1 MKHVSAYRG
10 AGLNPNR
17 VTKKK
22 PAERVSAYATEEKN
36 RGGLLEGTG
45 YVAGRL
51 GLGLAGVGEGVL
63 DIAAAGG
70 DLLRGDTEMAKYR
83 FLDNRTADA
92 QQSLTEWYNPGK
104 GMQFAG
110 DVASGVG
117 QSSVFLLDALV
128 PGLGTGLFFGGIT
141 GQSVAGAAQQT
152 GDVGLKEIG
161 YGVASGAAEAALGK
175 LVGAG
180 GKVAGKLGSS
190 LTRSTGK
197 AVGQRGIANALT
209 KATGKRMAGMGW
221 NVVQNT
227 LADAASEFTEEFSA
241 EYIDTSLQI
250 LFGIDPNASTSF
262 GEAFRAGAVGF
273 VSGAAMGAPA
283 NVYNY
288 KNSVA
293 AGKAIREDGGVN
305 QLLYRAAATVD
316 VLKEQEAQ
324 AREKGRTKATATED
338 AGVVGKAAAKGK
350 QAVANLGAKITASK
364 TKGYWTKLEK
374 NINAYTSMD
383 ETMRNSEA
391 GDALLGELRGNLFF
405 TNMSYAVE
413 EAEEALKTA
422 TDEQITE
429 WLVEVNDK
437 AKKAGKADANYTVED
452 FRANKDGILSTVAA
466 AFWIDEIRRAAKGTG
481 SAEKAT
487 EKPTEATTSPWD
499 GMADHEDMSGYKAAG
514 EAEEAL
520 LKAAVKESVPRGSVQ
535 AMLDEFRKG
544 TDMTPEE
551 FAAAWSDGVHIY
563 GRYGF
568 DVGEESPLSR
578 MRPEAREAA
587 MKFGRE
593 TEEAERKASEEKAKA
608 KKKPA
613 EMEGK
618 KGTVV
623 RGEGL
628 EIKTLSDEQYA
639 AYKAAEVLA
648 EVLGTEIV
656 IETDITDKKGRTVNG
671 YYDTKTNRLHVNIN
685 ALRDG
690 KNISLYTLGHEV
702 THYIKEWSPAKFE
715 ALADFVLDQMG
726 VNAETAVAE
735 KLASLK
741 RLGIVTDTMT
751 VAEANALAREEL
763 VAEGM
768 ELVLT
773 DGKVLEELAKTDKTL
788 WEKIRDWIFD
798 IIGKIRRS
806 WESLNQASKTAQV
819 LKETV
824 ESLEEIERL
833 FTEGVREAGE
843 RTRTA
848 GVETVTRMNKEN
860 MHDRVYSSSDA
871 RSQEMLD
878 FYDSVLKMKDRVSM
892 SKRQK
897 KLGTVSASHAKL
909 VSETIKRETGK
920 DIDLSGYELWIDG
933 SAVEHIEKRHGKNGK
948 ADHSMKDRED
958 IARIPWVANA
968 ADQAIVMKKD
978 NGEFDMDSQ
987 YKNSDKSPSYKVKV
1001 SYKIGESTYYVAECV
1016 PDSESKKMHII
1027 SAYIEKGSKGQE
1039 LDMDSDESPQLTSE
1053 TLLDS
1058 NATKGSITQP
1068 DGSVNTS
1075 TENSAENSFD
1085 TEDGVMIDPASGTA
1099 MLSVD
1104 DIPKTEQEI
1113 DDAVNRLVAKLG
1125 VDESR
1130 ARKWVEDEISLA
1142 TLILR
1147 DDMVDYA
1154 HRKADR
1160 RLTAIVKNSDY
1171 KQGTLDFSNIC
1182 RKRREYTRMMQR
1194 IQQAFPNRRF
1204 TAEEF
1209 ATIRK
1214 IMVDEGLE
1222 VACGLCYVEDRRQ
1235 NEGYIA
1241 ETFQRAVEAWRKG
1254 NRDTYYD
1261 TKNNV
1266 ESAYNKGQAKAMA
1279 MLEGGDYV
1287 PTIADL
1293 TTVEGMNNLQAEHKD
1308 ILQAWKAFNNARG
1321 MSSARL
1327 LTNEAEYQRQILR
1340 YRKDQVKR
1348 INDLGGL
1355 RVFSFS
1361 DFEEFH
1367 LIDIIQAVQD
1377 CAAMGIKI
1385 QFYTKVPS
1393 FALLMKDTKAKGNL
1407 SLIPKGDLGYEMKNG
1422 ERVLVYD
1429 PVEGIDFNDPAF
1441 KKVARGNPNIGTI
1454 LVGIN
1459 DTQIRAAM
1467 ADDFIDY
1474 IIPFHTG
1481 QTEVVRQIKKIG
1493 KWKNYKNEQ
1502 VDKPLESG
1510 SKAKPVNVYTDV
1522 IAAAEREGNPIRNE
1536 RQFVER
1542 FLKVCEERGLRPR
1555 FSDFLNTNADGKY
1568 VYTKG
1573 YYKLLLDF
1581 KMFDKDGTYL
1591 PQEPVIPEFDADLL
1605 HELTEKY
1612 VAGEKAKTEAESPAF
1627 KRALERVEA
1636 EVVGD
1641 DEGRMYSIDESP
1653 ETPDVS
1659 AFDEALRRS
1668 GLSGIVE
1675 SADEVVPEAELMDE
1689 SEADRRQRIKAH
1701 EMLAKSLMEAAQ
1713 TEQEFVLVK
1722 KYQQKA
1728 AELADAE
1735 MRIEELRKKTASVN
1749 RDIEM
1754 LESKKETIDRDRPEP
1769 EVKEAEAW
1777 IENELGEAKA
1787 RKQSYME
1794 EMDRLGKLL
1803 RDETGKLLSIA
1814 AAKPLRKTI
1823 REAQRKATAMELSA
1837 KRSKERE
1844 KATKEWAKATVKQ
1857 ARTEANEQKRESRE
1871 WAKATVKKIRTESNE
1886 KIKEAKQDAQDYK
1899 AAIHKTSMEKVYK
1912 ARRDA
1917 IDYKRAVYR
1926 TAYAKADEKNQK
1938 YRDKLDE
1945 MAKRSMERREIT
1957 IRMREARRVLGYLNT
1972 MLYHPTKQKHVP
1984 ESLQALVDKTL
1995 RSADPKQFGINR
2007 DHIREMS
2014 ELAGKI
2020 RKLESKA
2027 GRTTDEQETLD
2038 KMKTKYE
2045 KLEADTISVKRQ
2057 AEALMTAFEQYV
2069 TSTTD
2074 GVMVDKD
2081 MLDGLRQTVTEIEEA
2096 PLNEMTLKSL
2106 QAVEKIYT
2114 VIYHQV
2120 NTANQ
2125 AFATEKA
2132 ANIDEMSTKA
2142 NTQVKNA
2149 KELKFLSPRAGE
2161 WAGLAGAR
2169 SYLWKNMKPLTVF
2182 EAIGSD
2188 ELMSIFK
2195 RVLDGEDVWITDIL
2209 EAKKALDEAK
2219 KEYGYNKWNLKE
2231 RREVT
2236 TADGSKVSLTLGE
2249 MMSLYAYMFRDQAEE
2264 HLSVG
2269 GFVFA
2274 PNAEA
2279 IESFKGD
2286 KGKYRTHLN
2295 DQTPHRMRLED
2306 IAKMSALLTEEQR
2319 AYARA
2324 VQEYLT
2330 SLGAKGN
2337 EVSRKL
2343 YGIDLFKETAYFPIK
2358 SSHDYIET
2366 STGKSGDPNIK
2377 SRGTFKETV
2386 PRAGNPIVLEDF
2398 MEVVG
2403 NHVNTMATYHAFVLP
2418 VEDLTRVWNY
2428 TPVNIKRDENG
2439 KAILDKNGMP
2449 VADTEGKAG
2458 YNSLKAEITKKYGK
2472 EANDYILQLLRDL
2485 NGGARRESAASIL
2498 DKGLTAFKRS
2508 ATMLSLSTI
2517 VQQPTSIIR
2526 AMAYVDAKHFTGA
2539 SFVPWET
2546 VKKYAPVAAIK
2557 EVGGHDTNTGART
2570 VDYINAKQYDSIKDA
2585 AKAAVTPEIY
2595 GGDPNVRAEAFGWL
2609 TGKADE
2615 VSWRY
2620 LFGAIV
2626 NEQAEKL
2633 GKPKDSE
2640 EVLKAAGERFA
2651 EVVRRTQVYDSTLTR
2666 SEYMRS
2672 KDGLMKMA
2680 TAFGAEPT
2688 TVVSMAVD
2696 AIIKAERGDKT
2707 FLRKSAAGIA
2717 FSVIANAAVASLI
2730 YAMRDDDE
2738 DETIPEKYVQSLTS
2752 ELIEGFNPLEYLPIA
2767 RDVMSMFKGY
2777 EIERSDMALIGNLM
2791 EQVELITSSKRSVP
2805 DKIFGVTGAVTAFF
2819 GLPVTNVYRDVK
2831 GLVKTG
2837 ASFATMEKQTGAGF
2851 GYAMGDAVSG
2861 QFNLFAK
2868 LFGKDSGNA
2877 YELYTAYVK
2886 GDTAHYERVKARYET
2901 DKDAEMALRT
2911 ELRDNDKRINQAAWA
2926 KHTGDLDV
2934 YESLVDQIESEGIFD
2949 RDIVIRA
2956 VNNEV
2961 SEIKREIEEDNIVP
2975 RDETDTEEEENSKSL
2990 YKTSDLNDALTRGD
3004 REDFEDIYYYLLA
3017 TKQEQGKTEAQAKA
3031 AVKSGITSYWKKQ
3044 YLAAWEENNTA
3055 EMKRILELLEETELY
3070 GEYDDVATM
3079 AQKWIQES

>member
-1 MKHVSAYRG
+1 MGKYVNPHAG
-10 AGLNPNR
+10 AKR
-17 VTKKK
+17 IEQKKK
-22 PAERVSAYATEEKN
+22 KYINPHSGAERN
-36 RGGLLEGTG
+36 RGGVVEGTA
-45 YVAGRL
+45 YLAGNL
-51 GLGLAGVGEGVL
+51 GLGVAGVAEGL
-63 DIAAAGG
+63 ADIAAAGSHLMRG
-70 DLLRGDTEMAKYR
+70 DLYMAKQP
-83 FLDNRTADA
+83 FIDSKTAEA
-92 QQSLTEWYNPGK
+92 QQDLEEWYNPGD
-104 GMQFAG
+104 GMKLAG
-110 DVASGVG
+110 DVMSGAG
-117 QSSVFLLDALV
+117 QSASYGLLSAIPIIGKPLMFASIGSQGV
-128 PGLGTGLFFGGIT
+128 
-141 GQSVAGAAQQT
+141 SSAAGQT
-152 GDVGLKEIG
+152 GDVGLKELG
-161 YGVASGAAEAALGK
+161 YGATVGAIEGILESKLGAGVNAMKNLGSAALKKTGVNVAKSAAKVGGKSMIASVLVDTAKGAAGEFAEEAISEAVDPALLRLFNIDENAQFSIGNVLYAG
-175 LVGAG
+175 LVGALSG
-180 GKVAGKLGSS
+180 GLMTAGPAAINFESARK
-190 LTRSTGK
+190 TG
-197 AVGQRGIANALT
+197 Q
-209 KATGKRMAGMGW
+209 
-221 NVVQNT
+221 
-227 LADAASEFTEEFSA
+227 
-241 EYIDTSLQI
+241 
-250 LFGIDPNASTSF
+250 
-262 GEAFRAGAVGF
+262 
-273 VSGAAMGAPA
+273 
-283 NVYNY
+283 
-288 KNSVA
+288 
-293 AGKAIREDGGVN
+293 AIREGGEVE
-305 QLLYRAAATVD
+305 QVLHTAEMLIKGSERA
-316 VLKEQEAQ
+316 Q
-324 AREKGRTKATATED
+324 
-338 AGVVGKAAAKGK
+338 AAAKGTK
-350 QAVANLGAKITASK
+350 AAEKADKTDKAASVADKIKDTATGAVGSIKRGRAASAAGEMADKLRRNVTAYRQIMADP
-364 TKGYWTKLEK
+364 TR
-374 NINAYTSMD
+374 ATS
-383 ETMRNSEA
+383 SA
-391 GDALLGELRGNLFF
+391 ADALLGELRGNMYLAQVAYQME
-405 TNMSYAVE
+405 TYEAVLMNAE
-413 EAEEALKTA
+413 PEQKQQIVDVINAEA
-422 TDEQITE
+422 
-429 WLVEVNDK
+429 
-437 AKKAGKADANYTVED
+437 AKRGAKRSDYTVADLENNVD
-452 FRANKDGILSTVAA
+452 DILTSTAGRAVLESMMREMT
-466 AFWIDEIRRAAKGTG
+466 
-481 SAEKAT
+481 
-487 EKPTEATTSPWD
+487 
-499 GMADHEDMSGYKAAG
+499 G
-514 EAEEAL
+514 EAAEAPQSPVEAQEDVWAGMPADTDMAAL
-520 LKAAVKESVPRGSVQ
+520 GVTGEVENALIKAAVNQGVPSGSVP
-535 AMLDEFRKG
+535 AMLEQFRKG
-544 TDMTPEE
+544 TKLTPAE
-551 FAAAWSDGVHIY
+551 FAEGWADGAHKY

-568 DVGEESPLSR
+568 DATEDGDTAFNR
-578 MRPEAREAA
+578 MEPEAREAA

-593 TEEAERKASEEKAKA
+593 TEEAERKAAEEKAKA

-613 EMEGK
+613 EMAGK

-623 RGEGL
+623 RGKGL

-639 AYKAAEVLA
+639 AYKAAEALA

-656 IETDITDKKGRTVNG
+656 IETAITDKKGRTVNG

-702 THYIKEWSPAKFE
+702 THYIKEWSPTKFE
-715 ALADFVLDQMG
+715 ALADFVLEQMG
-726 VNAETAVAE
+726 VDAETAVAD

-751 VAEANALAREEL
+751 IAEANALAREEL

-773 DGKVLEELAKTDKTL
+773 DGKVLAELAKTDKTL
-788 WEKIRDWIFD
+788 WEKIRDWIAD
-798 IIGKIRRS
+798 VIDKIRKHYG
-806 WESLNQASKTAQV
+806 ELNQGSKTAQV

-848 GVETVTRMNKEN
+848 EIGEAVQGEGDIIYSLSKSKEQSLKESLRKLGEKRIKKETDSKTITILTDEFTVDKNIYSSKGRSSNEVNARIKHIPMFDQLIKQSTFGGTDTEIRGVEKEAKKGVVAMHKFVTTV
-860 MHDRVYSSSDA
+860 DGYSV
-871 RSQEMLD
+871 EMLVRD
-878 FYDSVLKMKDRVSM
+878 KGNKQYLYEVKF
-892 SKRQK
+892 
-897 KLGTVSASHAKL
+897 
-909 VSETIKRETGK
+909 IKT
-920 DIDLSGYELWIDG
+920 
-933 SAVEHIEKRHGKNGK
+933 
-948 ADHSMKDRED
+948 
-958 IARIPWVANA
+958 
-968 ADQAIVMKKD
+968 KKD
-978 NGEFDMDSQ
+978 PQQSMA
-987 YKNSDKSPSYKVKV
+987 DKSAFPAPEGDVED
-1001 SYKIGESTYYVAECV
+1001 GE
-1016 PDSESKKMHII
+1016 II
-1027 SAYIEKGSKGQE
+1027 
-1039 LDMDSDESPQLTSE
+1039 PQTE
-1053 TLLDS
+1053 
-1058 NATKGSITQP
+1058 A
-1068 DGSVNTS
+1068 SVNTS
-1075 TENSAENSFD
+1075 SENSPENIYN
-1085 TEDGVMIDPASGTA
+1085 TEDGVIIDPTSGTA

-1113 DDAVNRLVAKLG
+1113 DDAVNRLVQKLG

-1293 TTVEGMNNLQAEHKD
+1293 TTVEGMNKLQAEHKD

-1422 ERVLVYD
+1422 EIVLVYD

-1441 KKVARGNPNIGTI
+1441 KAVARGNPNIGTI

-1555 FSDFLNTNADGKY
+1555 FSDFLNTNAEGKY

-1581 KMFDKDGTYL
+1581 KMFGKDGTYL

-1641 DEGRMYSIDESP
+1641 DEGRMYSIDETP
-1653 ETPDVS
+1653 ENADVS
-1659 AFDEALRRS
+1659 ENRDLTDREILGMALEGAVQSQEEYNIVKSYREKAAMLELVREKRNGYIKEANALERQIKALRARM
-1668 GLSGIVE
+1668 E
-1675 SADEVVPEAELMDE
+1675 DEGDPDGWIRKAMDDAIAKKREAERMRDE
-1689 SEADRRQRIKAH
+1689 QVKILDDADR
-1701 EMLAKSLMEAAQ
+1701 E
-1713 TEQEFVLVK
+1713 
-1722 KYQQKA
+1722 
-1728 AELADAE
+1728 
-1735 MRIEELRKKTASVN
+1735 
-1749 RDIEM
+1749 
-1754 LESKKETIDRDRPEP
+1754 
-1769 EVKEAEAW
+1769 
-1777 IENELGEAKA
+1777 
-1787 RKQSYME
+1787 
-1794 EMDRLGKLL
+1794 LL
-1803 RDETGKLLSIA
+1803 RMK
-1814 AAKPLRKTI
+1814 AAKPFLEILARERK
-1823 REAQRKATAMELSA
+1823 RVRAAEYKA
-1837 KRSKERE
+1837 ERAEE
-1844 KATKEWAKATVKQ
+1844 KAEKARETTKRV
-1857 ARTEANEQKRESRE
+1857 REE
-1871 WAKATVKKIRTESNE
+1871 YKE
-1886 KIKEAKQDAQDYK
+1886 KI
-1899 AAIHKTSMEKVYK
+1899 YK

-1917 IDYKRAVYR
+1917 TDYKRAVYR
-1926 TAYAKADEKNQK
+1926 TAYAKADEKVERVKAEYEAREEYKKN
-1938 YRDKLDE
+1938 
-1945 MAKRSMERREIT
+1945 RRE
-1957 IRMREARRVLGYLNT
+1957 MSVRERVARRVVGRMNT
-1972 MLYHPTKQKHVP
+1972 MFYNPTKTKHVP
-1984 ESLQALVDKTL
+1984 ADLQALVEAALKSEKLDTFKETRKNL
-1995 RSADPKQFGINR
+1995 RQMA
-2007 DHIREMS
+2007 EMES
-2014 ELAGKI
+2014 EI
-2020 RKLESKA
+2020 
-2027 GRTTDEQETLD
+2027 
-2038 KMKTKYE
+2038 E
-2045 KLEADTISVKRQ
+2045 KLEHNPARTAKEQEKLDKLHYKYAMFEDEGMDAKSQ
-2057 AEALMTAFEQYV
+2057 AVALYTAFKEWMERRPPDLQ
-2069 TSTTD
+2069 
-2074 GVMVDKD
+2074 DKD
-2081 MLDGLRQTVTEIEEA
+2081 LLEQMSADIDAMQDM
-2096 PLNEMTLKSL
+2096 PLSVMSMKSL
-2106 QAVEKIYT
+2106 EAVEDFYKK
-2114 VIYHQV
+2114 IYHQV

-2132 ANIDEMSTKA
+2132 ASIDQMSTKA
-2142 NTQVKNA
+2142 NAQVKEA

-2161 WAGLAGAR
+2161 WAALAGVR
-2169 SYLWKNMKPLTVF
+2169 SFLWKNMKPLTVF

-2264 HLSVG
+2264 HLSAG

-2279 IESFKGD
+2279 IEGFKGD
-2286 KGKYRTHLN
+2286 KVKYRTHLN
-2295 DQTPHRMRLED
+2295 DQKPHRMRKED
-2306 IAKMSALLTEEQR
+2306 IAKMSDMLTEEQR
-2319 AYARA
+2319 AYAKA

-2428 TPVNIKRDENG
+2428 TPVNIKRDADG
-2439 KAILDKNGMP
+2439 KAILDENGMP
-2449 VADTEGKAG
+2449 VADTEGEAG

-2498 DKGLTAFKRS
+2498 EKGLTAFKRS

-2570 VDYINAKQYDSIKDA
+2570 VDYINAKEYDSIKDA

-2633 GKPKDSE
+2633 GKAKDSE

-2672 KDGLMKMA
+2672 KDGLWKMA

-2717 FSVIANAAVASLI
+2717 FSIIANAAVASLI

-2738 DETIPEKYVQSLTS
+2738 DETIPEKYMQSLTS

-2767 RDVMSMFKGY
+2767 RDIMSMFKGY

-2901 DKDAEMALRT
+2901 NKDAEMALRT

-2926 KHTGDLDV
+2926 KHTGDLEV
-2934 YESLVDQIESEGIFD
+2934 YESLVDQIESEGVFG
-2949 RDIVIRA
+2949 RNIVIRA

-2975 RDETDTEEEENSKSL
+2975 KDETAADEDEDTTESL
-2990 YKTSDLNDALTRGD
+2990 YNASDLNDALTRGD

-3031 AVKSGITSYWKKQ
+3031 AVKSGITSYWKKR
-3044 YLAAWEENNTA
+3044 YLAAWDENNTA
-3055 EMKRILELLEETELY
+3055 EMKRILEMLEGTELY
-3070 GEYDDVATM
+3070 GEYNDVATM
-3079 AQKWIQES
+3079 AQRWIQES

>member
-1 MKHVSAYRG
+1 MSK
-10 AGLNPNR
+10 
-17 VTKKK
+17 
-22 PAERVSAYATEEKN
+22 ERVSIYKAAKLREKKKAPERASAYLATKQN
-36 RGGLLEGTG
+36 RGSDVG
-45 YVAGRL
+45 YVAKR
-51 GLGLAGVGEGVL
+51 AGTDFLRVGEGVV
-63 DIAAAGG
+63 DAAAAPV
-70 DLLRGDTEMAKYR
+70 DLITGNVDRAKSR
-83 FLDNRTADA
+83 FMDSPVDAMRERLD
-92 QQSLTEWYNPGK
+92 EEYNPGK
-104 GMQFAG
+104 VAG
-110 DVASGVG
+110 FIGDIA
-117 QSSVFLLDALV
+117 
-128 PGLGTGLFFGGIT
+128 GGI
-141 GQSVAGAAQQT
+141 GQSVGYGLISAIPYAGTPMMYSSIVEQGISSAAEQT
-152 GDVGLKEIG
+152 GKVGLKEIG
-161 YGVASGAAEAALGK
+161 YGATVGAIEGTLESKLGAGVNAVKGIGSAILKKTGLNVAESAAK
-175 LVGAG
+175 AG
-180 GKVAGKLGSS
+180 GKSMLKTVLTETAKGFAGEFAEEAISEAVDPALLRLYNIDENAQFSLKDVAYAGIIGGLSGGIMSAGPAAINYRSAVSVGRALQESRLDGELINRAKYTLSALEAAQTRSAGQIKGKS
-190 LTRSTGK
+190 LTAEGD
-197 AVGQRGIANALT
+197 T
-209 KATGKRMAGMGW
+209 KETAKEWLSRTSENRRVKRLSKETA
-221 NVVQNT
+221 Q
-227 LADAASEFTEEFSA
+227 LADKIRRNIAAYENSMKDPAMAQSE
-241 EYIDTSLQI
+241 
-250 LFGIDPNASTSF
+250 P
-262 GEAFRAGAVGF
+262 
-273 VSGAAMGAPA
+273 
-283 NVYNY
+283 
-288 KNSVA
+288 VA
-293 AGKAIREDGGVN
+293 AI
-305 QLLYRAAATVD
+305 
-316 VLKEQEAQ
+316 
-324 AREKGRTKATATED
+324 
-338 AGVVGKAAAKGK
+338 
-350 QAVANLGAKITASK
+350 
-364 TKGYWTKLEK
+364 
-374 NINAYTSMD
+374 
-383 ETMRNSEA
+383 
-391 GDALLGELRGNLFF
+391 LGELRGNLFLVG
-405 TNMSYAVE
+405 YAYEADVIEQVMMAADDKQRQAFVDAINE
-413 EAEEALKTA
+413 ELAA
-422 TDEQITE
+422 QG
-429 WLVEVNDK
+429 
-437 AKKAGKADANYTVED
+437 KKHDYTLADFD
-452 FRANKDGILSTVAA
+452 ANKD
-466 AFWIDEIRRAAKGTG
+466 DIRRGLAGRLMLDELQGDT
-481 SAEKAT
+481 AEGGAEYGAEAT
-487 EKPTEATTSPWD
+487 ESPAQAATSPWD
-499 GMADHEDMSGYKAAG
+499 GMADNEDMSGYKAAG

-520 LKAAVKESVPRGSVQ
+520 LRAAVNQSVPRGSVQ
-535 AMLDEFRKG
+535 AMLDEYRKG
-544 TDMTPEE
+544 TDLTPEE
-551 FAAAWSDGVHIY
+551 FAEGWSDGAHIY
-563 GRYGF
+563 GRYGLNV
-568 DVGEESPLSR
+568 DEASPLSR
-578 MRPEAREAA
+578 MSPEAREAA

-593 TEEAERKASEEKAKA
+593 TEEAERKAAEEKAKA

-613 EMEGK
+613 AQAGK
-618 KGTVV
+618 KGSVV

-628 EIKTLSDEQYA
+628 NVQKLSDEQYA

-648 EVLGTEIV
+648 EVLGTDIV
-656 IETDITDKKGRTVNG
+656 IETKILTKKGKEANG
-671 YYDTKTNRLHVNIN
+671 YYKRGDNTIHININ
-685 ALRDG
+685 ALRNG
-690 KNISLYTLGHEV
+690 KNVALYTLGHEI
-702 THYIKEWSPAKFE
+702 THYIKEWSPQKFE
-715 ALADFVLDQMG
+715 VLADFVLEQMG
-726 VNAETAVAE
+726 VDAETAIAD

-741 RLGIVTDTMT
+741 RLGVVKDTMT
-751 VAEANALAREEL
+751 VAEANAMAREEL

-773 DGKVLEELAKTDKTL
+773 DGKVLTELAHTDRSL
-788 WEKIRDWIFD
+788 WQKVKAWIQNIISKIRKYY
-798 IIGKIRRS
+798 GN
-806 WESLNQASKTAQV
+806 LNQASKTAQV

-848 GVETVTRMNKEN
+848 EAGETAETEG
-860 MHDRVYSSSDA
+860 DLIYSP
-871 RSQEMLD
+871 
-878 FYDSVLKMKDRVSM
+878 K
-892 SKRQK
+892 
-897 KLGTVSASHAKL
+897 
-909 VSETIKRETGK
+909 
-920 DIDLSGYELWIDG
+920 
-933 SAVEHIEKRHGKNGK
+933 
-948 ADHSMKDRED
+948 
-958 IARIPWVANA
+958 
-968 ADQAIVMKKD
+968 
-978 NGEFDMDSQ
+978 
-987 YKNSDKSPSYKVKV
+987 
-1001 SYKIGESTYYVAECV
+1001 
-1016 PDSESKKMHII
+1016 
-1027 SAYIEKGSKGQE
+1027 
-1039 LDMDSDESPQLTSE
+1039 
-1053 TLLDS
+1053 
-1058 NATKGSITQP
+1058 
-1068 DGSVNTS
+1068 
-1075 TENSAENSFD
+1075 AEN
-1085 TEDGVMIDPASGTA
+1085 GVMIDPASGTA

-1130 ARKWVEDEISLA
+1130 ARQWVQNELSLA

-1147 DDMVDYA
+1147 DDMVEHA

-1266 ESAYNKGQAKAMA
+1266 ENAYNKGQAKAMA

-1293 TTVEGMNNLQAEHKD
+1293 TTVEGMNKLQAEHKD

-1327 LTNEAEYQRQILR
+1327 LTNEAEYQRQILKYNKAR
-1340 YRKDQVKR
+1340 VKA

-1393 FALLMKDTKAKGNL
+1393 FALLMADTKAKGNL
-1407 SLIPKGDLGYEMKNG
+1407 SLIPLGDLGYEMKNG
-1422 ERVLVYD
+1422 KRVLVYD
-1429 PVEGIDFNDPAF
+1429 PVEGIDFNNPDF

-1459 DTQIRAAM
+1459 DEHIRTAM
-1467 ADDFIDY
+1467 EDDFVDY

-1502 VDKPLESG
+1502 VDKPWDSG

-1522 IAAAEREGNPIRNE
+1522 IAAAEREGDPIRNE

-1555 FSDFLNTNADGKY
+1555 FSGFLNTDAEGKY

-1591 PQEPVIPEFDADLL
+1591 PQEPVIPEFKADLL
-1605 HELTEKY
+1605 HKLTKKY

-1641 DEGRMYSIDESP
+1641 DEGRMYSIDEDSDTDYLAAVERGDMVTAQKMVDEAADKAMTDSILREGRAINKGEEDDGTLIKMYHGSGAKGFYVFNQHDGMLGKGVYLTSNWDEAVSYAMEKIGIEETEDGYSYEWNGEVYDGIGSIGEALETEGYVRAFYANVTDP
-1653 ETPDVS
+1653 ADVASSAVYWEDVIALVRDTNQIKSADPVTYDDNGNVIPLSERFKEDDPDIRYSIDETPENADVS
-1659 AFDEALRRS
+1659 ETRDLTDREILGMALEGAVQNEDEWKIVKSYREQAAMLELAREKRDGYSKEAAALERQIKALRARM
-1668 GLSGIVE
+1668 E
-1675 SADEVVPEAELMDE
+1675 DEGDPDGWIRKAMDDAIAKKREAERMRDE
-1689 SEADRRQRIKAH
+1689 QVKILDNADR
-1701 EMLAKSLMEAAQ
+1701 E
-1713 TEQEFVLVK
+1713 
-1722 KYQQKA
+1722 
-1728 AELADAE
+1728 
-1735 MRIEELRKKTASVN
+1735 
-1749 RDIEM
+1749 
-1754 LESKKETIDRDRPEP
+1754 
-1769 EVKEAEAW
+1769 
-1777 IENELGEAKA
+1777 
-1787 RKQSYME
+1787 
-1794 EMDRLGKLL
+1794 LL
-1803 RDETGKLLSIA
+1803 RMK
-1814 AAKPLRKTI
+1814 AAKPF
-1823 REAQRKATAMELSA
+1823 REI
-1837 KRSKERE
+1837 
-1844 KATKEWAKATVKQ
+1844 V
-1857 ARTEANEQKRESRE
+1857 AREQKRVRAAERRAERAEEVADRKVERARESAEKKITREKERMEEQSKQSRE
-1871 WAKATVKKIRTESNE
+1871 RK
-1886 KIKEAKQDAQDYK
+1886 
-1899 AAIHKTSMEKVYK
+1899 
-1912 ARRDA
+1912 
-1917 IDYKRAVYR
+1917 
-1926 TAYAKADEKNQK
+1926 
-1938 YRDKLDE
+1938 
-1945 MAKRSMERREIT
+1945 EIT

-1984 ESLQALVDKTL
+1984 ESLQALVEKAL

-2014 ELAGKI
+2014 ELSGKI
-2020 RKLESKA
+2020 RNLGSKA
-2027 GRTTDEQETLD
+2027 GRTTAEQETLD

-2074 GVMVDKD
+2074 GEQIDKN
-2081 MLDGLRQTVTEIEEA
+2081 MLEGLRQTVTEIEEA
-2096 PLNEMTLKSL
+2096 PLNEMTLESL
-2106 QAVEKIYT
+2106 KAVEKIYT

-2120 NTANQ
+2120 KTANQ

-2132 ANIDEMSTKA
+2132 ASIDEMSTEA

-2149 KELKFLSPRAGE
+2149 KELKFLSPRSRE
-2161 WAGLAGAR
+2161 WAALAGIR
-2169 SYLWKNMKPLTVF
+2169 SLLWKNMKPLTVF
-2182 EAIGSD
+2182 EAIGSNK
-2188 ELMSIFK
+2188 LMEIFR
-2195 RVLDGEDVWITDIL
+2195 RVLDAEDVWITDIL
-2209 EAKKALDEAK
+2209 EAKKVLDEAK

-2231 RREVT
+2231 RREIT

-2249 MMSLYAYMFRDQAEE
+2249 MMSLYAYMFREQAEE
-2264 HLSVG
+2264 HLSAG

-2274 PNAEA
+2274 PTAEA

-2286 KGKYRTHLN
+2286 KGKYRAHLN
-2295 DQTPHRMRLED
+2295 DQTTHRMRKED
-2306 IAKMSALLTEEQR
+2306 IAKMSELLTEEQR
-2319 AYARA
+2319 AYAKA

-2386 PRAGNPIVLEDF
+2386 PKAGNPIVLEDF

-2428 TPVNIKRDENG
+2428 TPVNIKRDADG

-2449 VADTEGKAG
+2449 VADTEGEAG

-2557 EVGGHDTNTGART
+2557 EMGGSDTGTGART
-2570 VDYINAKQYDSIKDA
+2570 AEYINAKQYDSIKDA

-2620 LFGAIV
+2620 MFGAIV

-2633 GKPKDSE
+2633 GKAKDSE
-2640 EVLKAAGERFA
+2640 EVLKAAGKRFA

-2666 SEYMRS
+2666 SEFMRS

-2688 TVVSMAVD
+2688 TVLSMAAE
-2696 AIIKAERGDKT
+2696 AIVKLERGDKA
-2707 FLRKSAAGIA
+2707 FFRKTAG
-2717 FSVIANAAVASLI
+2717 AVAASILVNAVISSII

-2738 DETIPEKYVQSLTS
+2738 EKNILEKYTESVTS
-2752 ELIEGFNPLEYLPIA
+2752 EIIEGFNPLEYLPIA
-2767 RDVMSMFKGY
+2767 RDVMSVFKGY
-2777 EIERSDMALIGNLM
+2777 DIERTDMSLISNLY
-2791 EQVELITSSKRSVP
+2791 QQIELLTSSKRSP
-2805 DKIFGVTGAVTAFF
+2805 ADKIAGVSGAVGAFF
-2819 GLPVTNVYRDVK
+2819 GLPITNVYRDAK
-2831 GLVKTG
+2831 GIVLTTEGILDPEPVTG
-2837 ASFATMEKQTGAGF
+2837 GGMGNAVGQGIKGQTGLLG
-2851 GYAMGDAVSG
+2851 
-2861 QFNLFAK
+2861 K
-2868 LFGKDSGNA
+2868 IFGKERGDS
-2877 YELYTAYVK
+2877 YELYQAYVK
-2886 GDTAHYERVKARYET
+2886 GDKAHYNRVAARYKTEA
-2901 DKDAEMALRT
+2901 DLEYALRR
-2911 ELRDNDKRINQAAWA
+2911 ELRENDKRIVEAAEA
-2926 KHTGDLDV
+2926 KHSGDLAV
-2934 YESLVDQIESEGIFD
+2934 YESIVDQIEAEGIFD
-2949 RDIVIRA
+2949 RNIVIRA
-2956 VNNEV
+2956 INNEV
-2961 SEIKREIEEDNIVP
+2961 SELKRAAGKGELVPKDELSDENDDEETA
-2975 RDETDTEEEENSKSL
+2975 ESL
-2990 YKTSDLNDALTRGD
+2990 YKSSDLNAALERGD
-3004 REDFEDIYYYLLA
+3004 TEDFNAILTALVEDKVA
-3017 TKQEQGKTEAQAKA
+3017 VGKTEAQAKSS
-3031 AVKSGITSYWKKQ
+3031 VKSAITAYWKKQ
-3044 YLAAWEENNTA
+3044 YLSGYQDTETR
-3055 EMKRILELLEETELY
+3055 KRIIKLLTDTGLY
-3070 GEYDDVATM
+3070 GSRNDVATM
-3079 AQKWIQES
+3079 CEGWVKASK

>member
-1 MKHVSAYRG
+1 MPGIMRRKGEQHLKNAGSADN
-10 AGLNPNR
+10 AGEY
-17 VTKKK
+17 K
-22 PAERVSAYATEEKN
+22 
-36 RGGLLEGTG
+36 G
-45 YVAGRL
+45 
-51 GLGLAGVGEGVL
+51 GVL
-63 DIAAAGG
+63 RAKGQSRGNLTLGETAEYAAKKAGIEFLRVG
-70 DLLRGDTEMAKYR
+70 GGAIDAALVPVDLVTGNVEKAKSR
-83 FLDNRTADA
+83 FLNNPMDEKREA
-92 QQSLTEWYNPGK
+92 LEKEYNPGK
-104 GMQFAG
+104 VAG
-110 DVASGVG
+110 FIGEVAGGIG
-117 QSSVFLLDALV
+117 QSIGY
-128 PGLGTGLFFGGIT
+128 GLISAIPYAGTPMMYSSIIEQGI
-141 GQSVAGAAQQT
+141 SSAAKQT
-152 GDVGLKEIG
+152 GDVGFKEIA
-161 YGVASGAAEAALGK
+161 YGATTGAIEGALESKLGAGVNAAKGIGSAILKKTGLNVAESAAK
-175 LVGAG
+175 AG
-180 GKVAGKLGSS
+180 GKSMLKTVLTETAKGAAGEFAEEAISEAVDPALLRLYNIDENAQLSLKDVAYAGLIGGLSGGIMSAGPAAINYRSAVSVGRDLQERRLDGELINRAKYTLSA
-190 LTRSTGK
+190 LEAAQTRSAGQIKGK
-197 AVGQRGIANALT
+197 PEGDT
-209 KATGKRMAGMGW
+209 KETAKEWLSRTSENRKVKRLSKETA
-221 NVVQNT
+221 Q
-227 LADAASEFTEEFSA
+227 LADKIRRNIAAYE
-241 EYIDTSLQI
+241 
-250 LFGIDPNASTSF
+250 
-262 GEAFRAGAVGF
+262 
-273 VSGAAMGAPA
+273 
-283 NVYNY
+283 
-288 KNSVA
+288 NSVKDPAMAQSDPVA
-293 AGKAIREDGGVN
+293 AI
-305 QLLYRAAATVD
+305 
-316 VLKEQEAQ
+316 
-324 AREKGRTKATATED
+324 
-338 AGVVGKAAAKGK
+338 
-350 QAVANLGAKITASK
+350 
-364 TKGYWTKLEK
+364 
-374 NINAYTSMD
+374 
-383 ETMRNSEA
+383 
-391 GDALLGELRGNLFF
+391 LGELRGNLFLLGY
-405 TNMSYAVE
+405 SYEADVIEQVMMTADDKQRQAFVDAINE
-413 EAEEALKTA
+413 ELAA
-422 TDEQITE
+422 QG
-429 WLVEVNDK
+429 
-437 AKKAGKADANYTVED
+437 KKHDYTLADFD
-452 FRANKDGILSTVAA
+452 ANKD
-466 AFWIDEIRRAAKGTG
+466 DIRRGLAGRLMLDELQGDTAEGGTKYG
-481 SAEKAT
+481 AEAT
-487 EKPTEATTSPWD
+487 EKPAQAATSPWD
-499 GMADHEDMSGYKAAG
+499 GMADNEDMSGYKAAG
-514 EAEEAL
+514 EAENAL
-520 LKAAVKESVPRGSVQ
+520 LRAAVNWSVPRGSVQ
-535 AMLDEFRKG
+535 AMLDEYRKG
-544 TDMTPEE
+544 TDLTPEE
-551 FAAAWSDGVHIY
+551 FAEGWSDGAHVY

-568 DVGEESPLSR
+568 NVDEASPLSR
-578 MRPEAREAA
+578 MSPEAREAA

-593 TEEAERKASEEKAKA
+593 TEEAERKAAEEKAKT

-613 EMEGK
+613 AQAGK

-628 EIKTLSDEQYA
+628 NVQKLSDEQYA

-648 EVLGTEIV
+648 EVLGTDIV
-656 IETDITDKKGRTVNG
+656 IETKILTNKGKEANG
-671 YYDTKTNRLHVNIN
+671 YYKRGTNTIHININ
-685 ALRDG
+685 ALRNG
-690 KNISLYTLGHEV
+690 KNVAMYTLGHEI
-702 THYIKEWSPAKFE
+702 THYIKEWSPTKFE
-715 ALADFVLDQMG
+715 ALADFVLEQMG
-726 VNAETAVAE
+726 VDAEEAIAD

-741 RLGIVTDTMT
+741 RLGVVKDTMT
-751 VAEANALAREEL
+751 VAEANAIAREEL

-773 DGKVLEELAKTDKTL
+773 DGKVLEELSKTDKSL
-788 WEKIRDWIFD
+788 WEKIRDWFFD
-798 IIGKIRRS
+798 IIGQIRRN
-806 WESLNQASKTAQV
+806 WQDLNQASKTAQV

-848 GVETVTRMNKEN
+848 EAEET
-860 MHDRVYSSSDA
+860 
-871 RSQEMLD
+871 
-878 FYDSVLKMKDRVSM
+878 
-892 SKRQK
+892 
-897 KLGTVSASHAKL
+897 
-909 VSETIKRETGK
+909 
-920 DIDLSGYELWIDG
+920 
-933 SAVEHIEKRHGKNGK
+933 
-948 ADHSMKDRED
+948 
-958 IARIPWVANA
+958 
-968 ADQAIVMKKD
+968 
-978 NGEFDMDSQ
+978 
-987 YKNSDKSPSYKVKV
+987 
-1001 SYKIGESTYYVAECV
+1001 AE
-1016 PDSESKKMHII
+1016 
-1027 SAYIEKGSKGQE
+1027 
-1039 LDMDSDESPQLTSE
+1039 
-1053 TLLDS
+1053 
-1058 NATKGSITQP
+1058 TKGDIIYSP
-1068 DGSVNTS
+1068 K
-1075 TENSAENSFD
+1075 A
-1085 TEDGVMIDPASGTA
+1085 EDGVMIDPASGTA

-1125 VDESR
+1125 VDEPR
-1130 ARKWVEDEISLA
+1130 ARQWVKDEISLA

-1293 TTVEGMNNLQAEHKD
+1293 TTVEGMNKLQAEHKD

-1327 LTNEAEYQRQILR
+1327 LTNEAEYQRQILKYNKAR
-1340 YRKDQVKR
+1340 VKA

-1459 DTQIRAAM
+1459 DEHIRTAM
-1467 ADDFIDY
+1467 EDDFIDY

-1493 KWKNYKNEQ
+1493 KWQNYKNEQ
-1502 VDKPLESG
+1502 VDKPWESG

-1522 IAAAEREGNPIRNE
+1522 IAAAEREGKPIRNE

-1542 FLKVCEERGLRPR
+1542 FLKVCEEQGLRPR
-1555 FSDFLNTNADGKY
+1555 FSRFLNTNAEGKY

-1627 KRALERVEA
+1627 KRALERVEF

-1641 DEGRMYSIDESP
+1641 DEGRMYSIDETP
-1653 ETPDVS
+1653 KTPDVS
-1659 AFDEALRRS
+1659 ENRDLTDREILGMALEGAVQNEDEWKIVKSYREQASMLELTREKRDGYSKEAAALERQIKALRARMEDE
-1668 GLSGIVE
+1668 GDPNGWIRKAMDDAIAKKREAERMRDEQTKILDNADRELLRMKAAKPFREILAREQKRVRAAERRAERAEEVAEHKVERARE
-1675 SADEVVPEAELMDE
+1675 SAE
-1689 SEADRRQRIKAH
+1689 
-1701 EMLAKSLMEAAQ
+1701 
-1713 TEQEFVLVK
+1713 K
-1722 KYQQKA
+1722 KITREK
-1728 AELADAE
+1728 E
-1735 MRIEELRKKTASVN
+1735 RIEEQS
-1749 RDIEM
+1749 
-1754 LESKKETIDRDRPEP
+1754 
-1769 EVKEAEAW
+1769 
-1777 IENELGEAKA
+1777 
-1787 RKQSYME
+1787 KQSRE
-1794 EMDRLGKLL
+1794 
-1803 RDETGKLLSIA
+1803 
-1814 AAKPLRKTI
+1814 RK
-1823 REAQRKATAMELSA
+1823 
-1837 KRSKERE
+1837 
-1844 KATKEWAKATVKQ
+1844 
-1857 ARTEANEQKRESRE
+1857 
-1871 WAKATVKKIRTESNE
+1871 
-1886 KIKEAKQDAQDYK
+1886 
-1899 AAIHKTSMEKVYK
+1899 
-1912 ARRDA
+1912 
-1917 IDYKRAVYR
+1917 
-1926 TAYAKADEKNQK
+1926 
-1938 YRDKLDE
+1938 
-1945 MAKRSMERREIT
+1945 EIT

-1984 ESLQALVDKTL
+1984 ESLQALVEKAL

-2020 RKLESKA
+2020 RNLESKA
-2027 GRTTDEQETLD
+2027 GRTEAEQETLD

-2074 GVMVDKD
+2074 GEQIDKN
-2081 MLDGLRQTVTEIEEA
+2081 MLEGLRQTVTEIEEA
-2096 PLNEMTLKSL
+2096 PLNEMTLESL
-2106 QAVEKIYT
+2106 KAVEKIYT

-2132 ANIDEMSTKA
+2132 ASIDQMSTEA

-2149 KELKFLSPRAGE
+2149 KELKFLSPRSRE
-2161 WAGLAGAR
+2161 WAALAGVR
-2169 SYLWKNMKPLTVF
+2169 SFLWKNMKPLTVF

-2188 ELMSIFK
+2188 KLMEIFR
-2195 RVLDGEDVWITDIL
+2195 RVLDAEDVWITDVM
-2209 EAKKALDEAK
+2209 EAKKVLDEAK
-2219 KEYGYNKWNLKE
+2219 KKHGYNKWNLKE
-2231 RREVT
+2231 RREIT

-2249 MMSLYAYMFRDQAEE
+2249 MMSLYAYMFREQAEE
-2264 HLSVG
+2264 HLSAG

-2279 IESFKGD
+2279 IEGFKGD
-2286 KGKYRTHLN
+2286 KVKYRTHLN
-2295 DQTPHRMRLED
+2295 DQKPHRMRKED
-2306 IAKMSALLTEEQR
+2306 IAKMSDMLTEEQR
-2319 AYARA
+2319 AYAKA

-2428 TPVNIKRDENG
+2428 TPVNIKRDADG
-2439 KAILDKNGMP
+2439 KAILDENGMP
-2449 VADTEGKAG
+2449 VADTEGEAG

-2539 SFVPWET
+2539 SFVPWDT

-2557 EVGGHDTNTGART
+2557 EMGGFDTGTGART
-2570 VDYINAKQYDSIKDA
+2570 SEYINAKQYDSIKDA

-2640 EVLKAAGERFA
+2640 EVMKAAGERFS

-2666 SEYMRS
+2666 SEFMRS

-2688 TVVSMAVD
+2688 TILSMAAE
-2696 AIIKAERGDKT
+2696 AIVKLERGDKA
-2707 FLRKSAAGIA
+2707 FFRKTAGAIAASILVNA
-2717 FSVIANAAVASLI
+2717 VISSII

-2738 DETIPEKYVQSLTS
+2738 EKNLLEKYTESVTS
-2752 ELIEGFNPLEYLPIA
+2752 EIIEGFNPLEYLPIA
-2767 RDVMSMFKGY
+2767 RDVMSVFKGY
-2777 EIERSDMALIGNLM
+2777 DIERTDMSLISNLY
-2791 EQVELITSSKRSVP
+2791 QQIELLTSSKRSP
-2805 DKIFGVTGAVTAFF
+2805 ADKIAGVSGAVGAFF
-2819 GLPVTNVYRDVK
+2819 GLPITNVYRDAK
-2831 GLVKTG
+2831 GIVLTTAGILDPEPVTG
-2837 ASFATMEKQTGAGF
+2837 RGMGNAVGQGIKGQTGLLG
-2851 GYAMGDAVSG
+2851 
-2861 QFNLFAK
+2861 K
-2868 LFGKDSGNA
+2868 IFGKERGDS
-2877 YELYTAYVK
+2877 YELYQAYVK
-2886 GDTAHYERVKARYET
+2886 GDKAHYDRVAARYKTEA
-2901 DKDAEMALRT
+2901 DLEYALRR
-2911 ELRDNDKRINQAAWA
+2911 ELRENDKRIVEAAEA
-2926 KHTGDLDV
+2926 KHSGDLAV
-2934 YESLVDQIESEGIFD
+2934 YESIVDQIEADGIID
-2949 RDIVIRA
+2949 RNIVIRA
-2956 VNNEV
+2956 INNEV
-2961 SEIKREIEEDNIVP
+2961 SELKRAAEKGELVPKDELSDENDEETA
-2975 RDETDTEEEENSKSL
+2975 ESL
-2990 YKTSDLNDALTRGD
+2990 YTASDLNAALERGD
-3004 REDFEDIYYYLLA
+3004 SEDFATIMAALVEDKVS
-3017 TKQEQGKTEAQAKA
+3017 TGKTEAQAKA
-3031 AVKSGITSYWKKQ
+3031 SAKSAITSYWKKQ
-3044 YLAAWEENNTA
+3044 YLSGYQDTETR
-3055 EMKRILELLEETELY
+3055 KRIIKLLTDTGLY
-3070 GEYDDVATM
+3070 GSRNDVATM
-3079 AQKWIQES
+3079 CEGWVKASK

>member
-1 MKHVSAYRG
+1 MKEHVSAYRAARLRKKEKEPKHVSAYL
-10 AGLNPNR
+10 A
-17 VTKKK
+17 TKQ
-22 PAERVSAYATEEKN
+22 N
-36 RGGLLEGTG
+36 RGSDVG
-45 YVAGRL
+45 YVAKR
-51 GLGLAGVGEGVL
+51 AGTDFLRVGEGVV
-63 DIAAAGG
+63 DAALVPV
-70 DLLRGDTEMAKYR
+70 DLLTGNVEQAKSR
-83 FLDNRTADA
+83 FMDSPVDAMRERLDER
-92 QQSLTEWYNPGK
+92 YNPGK
-104 GMQFAG
+104 GMQFVGDIAG
-110 DVASGVG
+110 GIG
-117 QSSVFLLDALV
+117 QSIGY
-128 PGLGTGLFFGGIT
+128 GLISAIPYAGKPMMYSSIVEQGISSAAEKTGK
-141 GQSVAGAAQQT
+141 
-152 GDVGLKEIG
+152 VGLKEVG
-161 YGVASGAAEAALGK
+161 YGATVGAIEGTLESKLGAGVKGIKSLGSAILKKTGLNVAESAAK
-175 LVGAG
+175 AG
-180 GKVAGKLGSS
+180 GKS
-190 LTRSTGK
+190 LLK
-197 AVGQRGIANALT
+197 
-209 KATGKRMAGMGW
+209 
-221 NVVQNT
+221 T
-227 LADAASEFTEEFSA
+227 LAIDTAKGFAGEFGEEFISEA
-241 EYIDTSLQI
+241 VDPKLQNI
-250 LFGIDPNASTSF
+250 WGIDKDARFSLKDS
-262 GEAFRAGAVGF
+262 FRAGIIGGI
-273 VSGAAMGAPA
+273 SGGAISIGPS
-283 NVYNY
+283 VINY
-288 KNSVA
+288 KSAVSVGRALQESRLDGELINRAKYTLSALEAAQTRSAGQIKGKPEGNTKETAKEWLSRTSENRRVKRLSKETAQLADKIRRNIAAYENSVKDPAMAQSEPVA
-293 AGKAIREDGGVN
+293 AI
-305 QLLYRAAATVD
+305 
-316 VLKEQEAQ
+316 
-324 AREKGRTKATATED
+324 
-338 AGVVGKAAAKGK
+338 
-350 QAVANLGAKITASK
+350 
-364 TKGYWTKLEK
+364 
-374 NINAYTSMD
+374 
-383 ETMRNSEA
+383 
-391 GDALLGELRGNLFF
+391 LGELRGNLFLVGY
-405 TNMSYAVE
+405 SYEADVIEQVMMAADDKQRQAFVDAINE
-413 EAEEALKTA
+413 ELAA
-422 TDEQITE
+422 QG
-429 WLVEVNDK
+429 
-437 AKKAGKADANYTVED
+437 KKHNYTLAEFD
-452 FRANKDGILSTVAA
+452 ANKDDIRRGLAGRLM
-466 AFWIDEIRRAAKGTG
+466 IDELQGDTAEGGTEYG
-481 SAEKAT
+481 AEAT
-487 EKPTEATTSPWD
+487 EKPEQAATSPWD
-499 GMADHEDMSGYKAAG
+499 GMADNEDMSIYKATG
-514 EAEEAL
+514 EAESAL
-520 LKAAVKESVPRGSVQ
+520 LRAAVNWSVPRGSVQ
-535 AMLDEFRKG
+535 AMLDEYRKG
-544 TDMTPEE
+544 TDLTPEE
-551 FAAAWSDGVHIY
+551 FAEGWSDGAHVY

-568 DVGEESPLSR
+568 NIDEASPLSR
-578 MRPEAREAA
+578 MSPEAREAA

-593 TEEAERKASEEKAKA
+593 TEEAERKAAEERAKA

-613 EMEGK
+613 EQAGK

-628 EIKTLSDEQYA
+628 NVQKLSDEQYA

-648 EVLGTEIV
+648 EVLGTDIV
-656 IETDITDKKGRTVNG
+656 IETKILTNKGKEANG
-671 YYDTKTNRLHVNIN
+671 YYKRGTNTIHININ
-685 ALRDG
+685 ALRNG
-690 KNISLYTLGHEV
+690 KNVAMYTLGHEI
-702 THYIKEWSPAKFE
+702 THYIKEWSPTKFE
-715 ALADFVLDQMG
+715 ALADFVLEQMG
-726 VNAETAVAE
+726 VDAEEAIAD

-741 RLGIVTDTMT
+741 RLGVVKDTMT
-751 VAEANALAREEL
+751 VAEANAIAREEL

-773 DGKVLEELAKTDKTL
+773 DGKVLEELSKTDKSL
-788 WEKIRDWIFD
+788 WEKIRDWFFD
-798 IIGKIRRS
+798 IIGQIRRN
-806 WESLNQASKTAQV
+806 WQDLNQASKTAQV

-848 GVETVTRMNKEN
+848 EAEET
-860 MHDRVYSSSDA
+860 
-871 RSQEMLD
+871 
-878 FYDSVLKMKDRVSM
+878 
-892 SKRQK
+892 
-897 KLGTVSASHAKL
+897 
-909 VSETIKRETGK
+909 
-920 DIDLSGYELWIDG
+920 
-933 SAVEHIEKRHGKNGK
+933 
-948 ADHSMKDRED
+948 
-958 IARIPWVANA
+958 
-968 ADQAIVMKKD
+968 
-978 NGEFDMDSQ
+978 
-987 YKNSDKSPSYKVKV
+987 
-1001 SYKIGESTYYVAECV
+1001 AE
-1016 PDSESKKMHII
+1016 
-1027 SAYIEKGSKGQE
+1027 
-1039 LDMDSDESPQLTSE
+1039 
-1053 TLLDS
+1053 
-1058 NATKGSITQP
+1058 TKGDIIYSP
-1068 DGSVNTS
+1068 K
-1075 TENSAENSFD
+1075 A
-1085 TEDGVMIDPASGTA
+1085 EDGVMIDPASGTA

-1125 VDESR
+1125 VDEPR
-1130 ARKWVEDEISLA
+1130 ARQWVKDEISLA

-1293 TTVEGMNNLQAEHKD
+1293 TTVEGMNKLQAEHKD

-1327 LTNEAEYQRQILR
+1327 LTNEAEYQRQILKYNKAR
-1340 YRKDQVKR
+1340 VKA

-1459 DTQIRAAM
+1459 DEHIRTAM
-1467 ADDFIDY
+1467 EDDFIDY

-1493 KWKNYKNEQ
+1493 KWQNYKNEQ
-1502 VDKPLESG
+1502 VDKPWESG

-1522 IAAAEREGNPIRNE
+1522 IAAAEREGKPIRNE

-1555 FSDFLNTNADGKY
+1555 FSRFLNTNAEGKY

-1591 PQEPVIPEFDADLL
+1591 PQEPVIPEFDAELL

-1641 DEGRMYSIDESP
+1641 DEGRMYSIDETP
-1653 ETPDVS
+1653 ENRDLTDREILGMALEGAVQNEEEWKIVKS
-1659 AFDEALRRS
+1659 YREQAAMLELAREKRDGYSKEAAALERQIKALRARMENE
-1668 GLSGIVE
+1668 GDPNGWIRK
-1675 SADEVVPEAELMDE
+1675 AMDDAIAKKREAERMRDE
-1689 SEADRRQRIKAH
+1689 QTKILDNADR
-1701 EMLAKSLMEAAQ
+1701 E
-1713 TEQEFVLVK
+1713 
-1722 KYQQKA
+1722 
-1728 AELADAE
+1728 
-1735 MRIEELRKKTASVN
+1735 
-1749 RDIEM
+1749 
-1754 LESKKETIDRDRPEP
+1754 
-1769 EVKEAEAW
+1769 
-1777 IENELGEAKA
+1777 
-1787 RKQSYME
+1787 
-1794 EMDRLGKLL
+1794 LL
-1803 RDETGKLLSIA
+1803 RMK
-1814 AAKPLRKTI
+1814 AAKPF
-1823 REAQRKATAMELSA
+1823 REILAREQKRVRAAERRAERAEEVAEHKVERARESAEKKITREKERMEEQS
-1837 KRSKERE
+1837 KQSKER
-1844 KATKEWAKATVKQ
+1844 K
-1857 ARTEANEQKRESRE
+1857 
-1871 WAKATVKKIRTESNE
+1871 
-1886 KIKEAKQDAQDYK
+1886 
-1899 AAIHKTSMEKVYK
+1899 
-1912 ARRDA
+1912 
-1917 IDYKRAVYR
+1917 
-1926 TAYAKADEKNQK
+1926 
-1938 YRDKLDE
+1938 
-1945 MAKRSMERREIT
+1945 EIT

-1984 ESLQALVDKTL
+1984 ESLQALVEKAL

-2020 RKLESKA
+2020 RNLESKA
-2027 GRTTDEQETLD
+2027 GRTEAEQETLD

-2074 GVMVDKD
+2074 GEQIDKN
-2081 MLDGLRQTVTEIEEA
+2081 MLEGLRQTVTEIEEA
-2096 PLNEMTLKSL
+2096 PLNEMTLESL
-2106 QAVEKIYT
+2106 KAVEKIYT

-2132 ANIDEMSTKA
+2132 TSIDQMSTEA

-2149 KELKFLSPRAGE
+2149 KELKFLSPRSRE
-2161 WAGLAGAR
+2161 WAALAGIR
-2169 SYLWKNMKPLTVF
+2169 SFIWKNMKPLTVF

-2188 ELMSIFK
+2188 KLMEIFR
-2195 RVLDGEDVWITDIL
+2195 RVLDAEDVWITDVL
-2209 EAKKALDEAK
+2209 EAKKVLDEAK
-2219 KEYGYNKWNLKE
+2219 KKHGYNKWNLKE
-2231 RREVT
+2231 RREIT

-2249 MMSLYAYMFRDQAEE
+2249 MMSLYAYMFREQAEE
-2264 HLSVG
+2264 HLSAG

-2286 KGKYRTHLN
+2286 KVKYRTHLN
-2295 DQTPHRMRLED
+2295 DQKPHRMRKED
-2306 IAKMSALLTEEQR
+2306 IAKMSDMLTEEQR
-2319 AYARA
+2319 AYAKA

-2428 TPVNIKRDENG
+2428 TPVNIKRDADG
-2439 KAILDKNGMP
+2439 KAILDENGMP
-2449 VADTEGKAG
+2449 VADTEGEAG

-2539 SFVPWET
+2539 SFVPWDT

-2557 EVGGHDTNTGART
+2557 EMGGFDTGTGART
-2570 VDYINAKQYDSIKDA
+2570 SEYINAKQYDSIKDA

-2640 EVLKAAGERFA
+2640 EVMKAAGERFS

-2666 SEYMRS
+2666 SEFMRS

-2688 TVVSMAVD
+2688 TILSMAAE
-2696 AIIKAERGDKT
+2696 AIVKLERGDKA
-2707 FLRKSAAGIA
+2707 FFRKTAGAIAASILVNA
-2717 FSVIANAAVASLI
+2717 VISSII

-2738 DETIPEKYVQSLTS
+2738 EKNLLEKYTESVTS
-2752 ELIEGFNPLEYLPIA
+2752 EIIEGFNPLEYLPIA
-2767 RDVMSMFKGY
+2767 RDVMSVFKGY
-2777 EIERSDMALIGNLM
+2777 DIERTDMSLISNLY
-2791 EQVELITSSKRSVP
+2791 QQIELLTSSKRSP
-2805 DKIFGVTGAVTAFF
+2805 ADKIAGVSGAVGAFF
-2819 GLPVTNVYRDVK
+2819 GLPITNVYRDAK
-2831 GLVKTG
+2831 GIVLTTAGILDPEPVTG
-2837 ASFATMEKQTGAGF
+2837 RGMGNAVGQGIKGQTGLLG
-2851 GYAMGDAVSG
+2851 
-2861 QFNLFAK
+2861 K
-2868 LFGKDSGNA
+2868 IFGKERGDS
-2877 YELYTAYVK
+2877 YELYQAYVK
-2886 GDTAHYERVKARYET
+2886 GDKAHYDRVAARYKTEA
-2901 DKDAEMALRT
+2901 DLEYALRR
-2911 ELRDNDKRINQAAWA
+2911 ELRENDKRIVEAAEA
-2926 KHTGDLDV
+2926 KHSGDLAV
-2934 YESLVDQIESEGIFD
+2934 YESIVDQIEADGIID
-2949 RDIVIRA
+2949 RNIVIRA
-2956 VNNEV
+2956 INNEV
-2961 SEIKREIEEDNIVP
+2961 SELKRAAEKGELVPKDELSDENDEETA
-2975 RDETDTEEEENSKSL
+2975 ESL
-2990 YKTSDLNDALTRGD
+2990 YTASDLNAALERGD
-3004 REDFEDIYYYLLA
+3004 SEDFATIMAALVEDKVS
-3017 TKQEQGKTEAQAKA
+3017 TGKTEAQAKA
-3031 AVKSGITSYWKKQ
+3031 SAKSAITSYWKKQ
-3044 YLAAWEENNTA
+3044 YLSGYQDTETR
-3055 EMKRILELLEETELY
+3055 KRIIKLLTDTGLY
-3070 GEYDDVATM
+3070 GSRNDVATM
-3079 AQKWIQES
+3079 CEGWVKARK